1 MLLPN
6 TAKYKSSNQGAKVY
20 NFRDETTRFNDMI
33 VLSTNQYTKVLVPA
47 SSYNMQDDDRL
58 LIPFTSGD
66 KIGFVDKEGTIVV
79 KPQFTMYYGE
89 CYDENDIIEVS
100 IDDLY
105 GFPRCG
111 GKVATYKRPMYGL
124 INYKGETIFEPSF
137 YCLIPA
143 IGNKK
148 LYTVRNQHFEY
159 AVLSIDGT
167 VVVPYGKYRWID
179 GFDNGLARVIGN
191 KWGLIDENGDEVLH
205 AEYDNIWTFYGKKRV
220 STKVVKENVAQDVV
234 FSEILGVNRVQE
246 NDNYSDNY
254 YADDYGASYGEYA
267 GSYAQDVEGYSDDV
281 IDDAFDGDPDA
292 YWNID

>member
-1 MLLPN
+1 MEKKELL
-6 TAKYKSSNQGAKVY
+6 SV
-20 NFRDETTRFNDMI
+20 
-33 VLSTNQYTKVLVPA
+33 NQYTKVLVPA
-47 SSYNMQDDDRL
+47 SSYNMQDDNRL

-89 CYDENDIIEVS
+89 CYDENDIIKVS
-100 IDDLY
+100 IDNLY
-105 GFPRCG
+105 GFPRSG

-137 YCLIPA
+137 YSLLPA

-148 LYTVRNQHFEY
+148 LFTVQNNHFEY
-159 AVLSIDGT
+159 AVLNIDGT
-167 VVVPYGKYRWID
+167 EVVPFGKYSWID
-179 GFDNGLARVIGN
+179 GFDNGLARVRIGN
-191 KWGLIDENGDEVLH
+191 VTNGQIQNGSKWGLIDENGNEVLPL
-205 AEYDNIWTFYGKKRV
+205 EYNDIWTFYGKKRV
-220 STKVVKENVAQDVV
+220 STKVVKDNIAQDIV

-246 NDNYSDNY
+246 KGNYSDNY
-254 YADDYGASYGEYA
+254 YADDYGTSYGEYA
-267 GSYAQDVEGYSDDV
+267 GTYAQDVEGYSDDV

>member
-1 MLLPN
+1 MEKKELL
-6 TAKYKSSNQGAKVY
+6 SV
-20 NFRDETTRFNDMI
+20 
-33 VLSTNQYTKVLVPA
+33 NQYTKVLVPA
-47 SSYNMQDDDRL
+47 SSYNMQDDNRL

-89 CYDENDIIEVS
+89 CYDENDIIKVS
-100 IDDLY
+100 IDNLY
-105 GFPRCG
+105 GFPRSG

-137 YCLIPA
+137 YSLLPA

-148 LYTVRNQHFEY
+148 LFTVQNNHFEY
-159 AVLSIDGT
+159 AVLNIDGT
-167 VVVPYGKYRWID
+167 EVVPFGKYNRID
-179 GFDNGLARVIGN
+179 GFDNGLARVKNGNVTNGQKENGN
-191 KWGLIDENGDEVLH
+191 KWGLIDENGNEVLPL
-205 AEYDNIWTFYGKKRV
+205 EYNDIGTFYGKKRV
-220 STKVVKENVAQDVV
+220 STKVVKDNIAQDVV

-246 NDNYSDNY
+246 KGNYSDNY
-254 YADDYGASYGEYA
+254 YADDYGTSYGKYA